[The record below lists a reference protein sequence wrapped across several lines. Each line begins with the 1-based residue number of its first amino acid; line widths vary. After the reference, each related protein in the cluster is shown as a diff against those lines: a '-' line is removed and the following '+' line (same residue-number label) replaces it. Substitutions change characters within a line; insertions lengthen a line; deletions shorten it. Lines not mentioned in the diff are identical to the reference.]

1 MTGFAPSKPSKPIVL
16 TILGTRPEV
25 IKLAPV
31 IRQLDLYPDEL
42 TSVVVST
49 GQHRDLIRPMV
60 ELFKIRVNHHL
71 ECMTAGQPL
80 SRLLARCLESLDT
93 IIAEIKPDLILV
105 QGDTTTALAGAQA
118 AFHRGIPVGHVEAGL
133 RTNNPMAPFPEEMNR
148 RLVSRLT
155 NWHFAPTRRNVE
167 NLLDEGVE
175 PGTIFHTGNPI
186 VDALQYIGLVG
197 APTPALRGVLEQT
210 SGYRRITLTTH
221 RRESFGD
228 VLEGNLRVIR
238 EFIDANPEYCVVFPV
253 HPNPVVRQATKD
265 IFDAHPRLVCCDPM
279 TYPDFVTLMGESC
292 LLVSD
297 SGGIQ
302 EEAPSL
308 RKPVI
313 VMREQT
319 ERPEAVESGFAML
332 APTPDDLREALR
344 RFALGS
350 ALPDCDNPFG
360 AGDAGQ
366 QIVFAIR
373 DQILRTRPVA
383 DEVFA

>member
-1 MTGFAPSKPSKPIVL
+1 MPGLDSSVPPKPVVL
-16 TILGTRPEV
+16 TVIGTRPEV

-31 IRQLDLYPDEL
+31 VRQLDLHPGEL
-42 TSVVVST
+42 QSVVVST
-49 GQHRDLIRPMV
+49 GQHRDLIRPMAD
-60 ELFKIRVNHHL
+60 LFKIRVDHHL

-93 IIAEIKPDLILV
+93 ALAEIRPDLVLV
-105 QGDTTTALAGAQA
+105 QGDTTSALAGAQA

-133 RTNNPMAPFPEEMNR
+133 RTTTPLSPFPEEMNR
-148 RLVSRLT
+148 RLVSRLAT
-155 NWHFAPTRRNVE
+155 WHFAATRRNVE

-175 PGTIFHTGNPI
+175 PAAIFHTGNPV

-197 APTPALRGVLEQT
+197 TPSESLRQVLGKTQ
-210 SGYRRITLTTH
+210 GYRRIALTTH

-238 EFIDANPEYCVVFPV
+238 EFIDANPAYCVVFPV
-253 HPNPVVRQATKD
+253 HPNPVVRAATQA
-265 IFDAHPRLVCCDPM
+265 IFDNHPRLVCCEPM
-279 TYPDFVTLMGESC
+279 AYPDFVALMGESC

-302 EEAPSL
+302 EEAPTL

-319 ERPEAVESGFAML
+319 ERPEAVESGYATL
-332 APTPDDLREALR
+332 APTPEDLKAALA
-344 RFALGS
+344 RFTAD
-350 ALPDCDNPFG
+350 APLPRGENPFG
-360 AGDAGQ
+360 RGDAGHR
-366 QIVFAIR
+366 IVTAIR
-373 DQILRTRPVA
+373 EQILRTA
-383 DEVFA
+383 DVPGEVFA